1 MVVTCLSVLLKRSE
15 EILSTPLLSQ
25 MLSFHFF
32 NHYFKK
38 KGEKVHFFL
47 LFTHFPTWSKMSFSA
62 SIGCSLYGK
71 VD

>member
-38 KGEKVHFFL
+38 KGVKKCISFCYLLISPRRSAFGQRCHFR
-47 LFTHFPTWSKMSFSA
+47 HP
-62 SIGCSLYGK
+62 
-71 VD
+71 